1 MQIRFATLDT
11 CAESGGTVV
20 VIDVIRAMTT
30 AAYAFA
36 AGVRDIVPAGTVD
49 EALALRDRFPGALV
63 MGEVGGLPVPG
74 FDFGNSP
81 AALIGRDLRGKRLI
95 QRTSA
100 GTQGLVRSARA
111 DLLLG
116 GNFGGAAAT
125 ARCRQARGAS
135 EVTLVKTG
143 QEDEDQACAEYL
155 AALLQDERPPV
166 AALLA
171 RTHDAG
177 LMRMRDAGLGA
188 NFTEAERIEF
198 VADLTCCTALDRFDF
213 VLRVERRA
221 DLLVMA
227 PVPVEAR

>member
-1 MQIRFATLDT
+1 MQIHFATLDT
-11 CAESGGTVV
+11 CAEARGTVV

-30 AAYAFA
+30 AAYGFA
-36 AGVRDIVPAGTVD
+36 AGVRDVVPAGTVE
-49 EALALRDRFPGALV
+49 EALVLRERFPGALV

-116 GNFGGAAAT
+116 GNIVCAAAT
-125 ARCRQARGAS
+125 ARYIKAQGATA
-135 EVTLVKTG
+135 VTLVKTG
-143 QEDEDQACAEYL
+143 TDDEDQACAEYL
-155 AALLQDERPPV
+155 AALLREERPPV

-171 RTHDAG
+171 RIHDAG
-177 LMRMRDAGLGA
+177 LTRMSDTGFGG
-188 NFTEAERIEF
+188 NFTKAERVEF
-198 VADLTCCTALDRFDF
+198 VADLCCCTALDRFDF

-227 PVPVEAR
+227 PVPLVMR

>member
-1 MQIRFATLDT
+1 MQIHFATLDT
-11 CAESGGTVV
+11 CAEAGGTVV

-36 AGVRDIVPAGTVD
+36 AGVRDIVPVGTVE
-49 EALALRDRFPGALV
+49 EALALRARFPGALV

-81 AALIGRDLRGKRLI
+81 AALIGRDLHGKRLI

-111 DLLLG
+111 SLLLG
-116 GNFGGAAAT
+116 GNFVCAAAT
-125 ARCRQARGAS
+125 VRYIQAHGATA
-135 EVTLVKTG
+135 VTLVKTG

-155 AALLQDERPPV
+155 AALLRGERPPV

-177 LMRMRDAGLGA
+177 LIRMSDAGFGHD
-188 NFTEAERIEF
+188 FTEAERVEF

-213 VLRVERRA
+213 VLRVERQA

-227 PVPVEAR
+227 PVPARPR

>member
-1 MQIRFATLDT
+1 MQIHFATLDT
-11 CAESGGTVV
+11 CAEARGAVV

-81 AALIGRDLRGKRLI
+81 AALIGCDLRGKRLI

-100 GTQGLVRSARA
+100 GTQGLVRSART

-116 GNFGGAAAT
+116 GNFVCAAAT
-125 ARCRQARGAS
+125 VRYLKARGAT

-143 QEDEDQACAEYL
+143 PDDEDQACAEYL
-155 AALLQDERPPV
+155 AALLREERPPV

-171 RTHDAG
+171 RTHDVG
-177 LMRMRDAGLGA
+177 LMRMRDAGFGV
-188 NFTEAERIEF
+188 NFTEAERVEF
-198 VADLTCCTALDRFDF
+198 VADLCCCTALDRFDF

-227 PVPVEAR
+227 PVPVEVR